1 MKRYEEI
8 TGSLSGAGLRFAL
21 VVSRFNDLIT
31 ERLLEGAVDALAR
44 HGVEPSD
51 LQVIRVPG
59 AWELPG
65 AVARVL
71 DGGEVD
77 AVVTLGC
84 VIRGATPHF
93 DFVAGEALGGLGALA
108 RTASVPVI
116 LGVLTTD
123 TLEQALERAGSKGGN
138 KGWEAA
144 VSALEMANLYKGLK

>member
-1 MKRYEEI
+1 MKRYDEI
-8 TGSLSGAGLRFAL
+8 AGSLSGAGLRFAL

-31 ERLLEGAVDALAR
+31 ERLLEGAVDALTR
-44 HGVEPSD
+44 HGVEPSG

-71 DGGEVD
+71 ERGEVD
-77 AVVTLGC
+77 GVLTLGC

-93 DFVAGEALGGLGALA
+93 DFVAGEAVGGLGALA
-108 RTASVPVI
+108 RTGSVPVV

-144 VSALEMANLYKGLK
+144 ISALEMANLYKDLQ